1 MTKGCVIKPAEPLTT
16 FLDSREGREYI
27 LNARVKAILWTILPN
42 VRKDALLSKQAN
54 MINKFKEVDIWN
66 NVIIV
71 CKQSRNPEDDTQG
84 ALYAAKAFSPELEVP
99 VLGYTFL
106 EDPSWTSR
114 YGIRIMNG
122 NSC

>member
-1 MTKGCVIKPAEPLTT
+1 MTKGCVIKTAEPLTT

-114 YGIRIMNG
+114 YGIRIMDG

>member
-1 MTKGCVIKPAEPLTT
+1 
-16 FLDSREGREYI
+16 
-27 LNARVKAILWTILPN
+27 
-42 VRKDALLSKQAN
+42 

-84 ALYAAKAFSPELEVP
+84 ALYAAKAFCPDLEVP

-114 YGIRIMNG
+114 YGIMKN
-122 NSC
+122 NDAVHLLSCKTVRLFSSVSKSLLHFKCVKPFDTTFLLRLNVRNFATQKAYY

>member
-1 MTKGCVIKPAEPLTT
+1 MTKGCVTKTA
-16 FLDSREGREYI
+16 DSREYI
-27 LNARVKAILWTILPN
+27 LNTRVKAILWTILPN

-54 MINKFKEVDIWN
+54 MINKFKEVDIWS

-84 ALYAAKAFSPELEVP
+84 ALYAAKAFSPDLEVP

-114 YGIRIMNG
+114 YGVIEENLG
-122 NSC
+122 

>member
-1 MTKGCVIKPAEPLTT
+1 MTKGCVIKTAEPLTT

>member
-84 ALYAAKAFSPELEVP
+84 RVARWL
-99 VLGYTFL
+99 
-106 EDPSWTSR
+106 
-114 YGIRIMNG
+114 
-122 NSC
+122 

>member
-1 MTKGCVIKPAEPLTT
+1 MFNI
-16 FLDSREGREYI
+16 
-27 LNARVKAILWTILPN
+27 RVKTILWTILPN

-54 MINKFKEVDIWN
+54 MINKFKEVDIWS

-84 ALYAAKAFSPELEVP
+84 ALYAAKAFSPDLEVP

-114 YGIRIMNG
+114 YGVIEENLG
-122 NSC
+122 